1 MLVSNEISSII
12 NNKCNIIFIANAKS
26 ILQALTISEKYTY
39 TTTFTRE
46 QILGRR
52 F

>member
-1 MLVSNEISSII
+1 MSSVIKNVILYLLLMLD
-12 NNKCNIIFIANAKS
+12 KS